1 MISASSPNLSYTT
14 IWFNFGFFSVANTAK
29 RAFLIWLSVVMF
41 GNQVTLLSAVG
52 TITVIAGVFMYIKAQ
67 EYDDRLSSINLIQR
81 KVRAI

>member
-1 MISASSPNLSYTT
+1 MKLLISLFY
-14 IWFNFGFFSVANTAK
+14 SVANTAK

-41 GNQVTLLSAVG
+41 GNQVTVLSAVG

-67 EYDDRLSSINLIQR
+67 EYDDRLSSVNLIQR

>member
-1 MISASSPNLSYTT
+1 M
-14 IWFNFGFFSVANTAK
+14 ANTAK

-67 EYDDRLSSINLIQR
+67 EYDDRISSINIIQR